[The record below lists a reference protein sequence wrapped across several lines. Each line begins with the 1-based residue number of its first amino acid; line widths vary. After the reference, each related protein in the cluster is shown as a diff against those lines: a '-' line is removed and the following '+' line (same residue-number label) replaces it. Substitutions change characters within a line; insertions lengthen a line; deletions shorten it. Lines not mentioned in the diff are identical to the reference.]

1 MNTLQIANAITSG
14 EYTFSQIAIMFD
26 VRVKDVERI
35 WDEMNNLDAW
45 HLVQIS
51 EPILQNI

>member
-1 MNTLQIANAITSG
+1 MNTFQIANAITSG

-35 WDEMNNLDAW
+35 WDEMNDLDAW
-45 HLVQIS
+45 YLVQIS